1 MIQFCY
7 NIFDFCP
14 GHVIV
19 VASTHSLKNRMICPH
34 IGLSKMLNTK
44 KQLYLTSLFQTCDT
58 TEAIHTIHSNLL
70 PHLEG
75 VKNKIFGM

>member
-1 MIQFCY
+1 
-7 NIFDFCP
+7 
-14 GHVIV
+14 
-19 VASTHSLKNRMICPH
+19 MICPH

-75 VKNKIFGM
+75 GKNKNIWDVKIVKCFEIND

>member
-1 MIQFCY
+1 
-7 NIFDFCP
+7 
-14 GHVIV
+14 
-19 VASTHSLKNRMICPH
+19 MICPH

-58 TEAIHTIHSNLL
+58 TEAIHAIHSNLL

-75 VKNKIFGM
+75 GKNKNIWDVKIVNVIVIVKL